1 MHSAEDA
8 AMLALVIGRS
18 GQVAT
23 ALARLGQ
30 AAGHDVRCLG
40 RGEIDILN
48 RGDVAAVVRQFNP
61 DAIVNGAAY
70 TAVDK
75 AESDRN
81 AAFDLNMRAPQL
93 LAGVAADQAVPF
105 IHMSTD
111 YVFDGTK
118 PAPYDPGD
126 PVCPINIYGESK
138 AAGEAAVRAANPS
151 AVIIRTSW
159 VYSETGVNF
168 VKRMLELGA
177 ERDELR
183 IVDDQIGNPTFAD
196 DIAQACFAI
205 ASHDD
210 MRQGATGGIYHAA
223 GRGDVTWH
231 GFARAIFDEAGKRG
245 ARVPTHVIPITT
257 DQYPTQARRPKNS
270 RLDCTSAEAT
280 FDIIL
285 KPWQN
290 GLKTCIN
297 RLLAGG
303 KP

>member
-1 MHSAEDA
+1 M
-8 AMLALVIGRS
+8 MC
-18 GQVAT
+18 
-23 ALARLGQ
+23 
-30 AAGHDVRCLG
+30 DVW
-40 RGEIDILN
+40 D
-48 RGDVAAVVRQFNP
+48 VVRSTFSIAATSLRWCGNSIPTPSSTAQP
-61 DAIVNGAAY
+61 IPQSTRRKAIV
-70 TAVDK
+70 
-75 AESDRN
+75 N
-81 AAFDLNMRAPQL
+81 AAFDLNSTAQL

-118 PAPYDPGD
+118 PAPYDPAD
-126 PVCPINIYGESK
+126 PVCPINMTAVSK

-196 DIAQACFAI
+196 DIAQAI

-231 GFARAIFDEAGKRG
+231 GFARAILPTKRENVER
-245 ARVPTHVIPITT
+245 ASRTHVIPITT

-280 FDIIL
+280 FAFIL